1 MEKLKIGPPPECPCK
16 DPKCPKKP
24 VKEEKKEVEP
34 KEDLGQCAMKSKIFF
49 FNVPN
54 HPMPNHPM
62 ANAQPLNAPNLQSYS
77 VHLAFSVVNNQL
89 NLALFSKLNSFWA
102 AAPKGRCPVGHRGG
116 FPDVRP
122 SVLPSVLP
130 SPPLGLNFAL
140 SGLILF

>member
-1 MEKLKIGPPPECPCK
+1 MLVQATIFAIFVTKYGKQFCFHLILQVEKLKIGPPPECPCK

-77 VHLAFSVVNNQL
+77 VL
-89 NLALFSKLNSFWA
+89 
-102 AAPKGRCPVGHRGG
+102 G
-116 FPDVRP
+116 F
-122 SVLPSVLP
+122 VLIYLH
-130 SPPLGLNFAL
+130 
-140 SGLILF
+140 